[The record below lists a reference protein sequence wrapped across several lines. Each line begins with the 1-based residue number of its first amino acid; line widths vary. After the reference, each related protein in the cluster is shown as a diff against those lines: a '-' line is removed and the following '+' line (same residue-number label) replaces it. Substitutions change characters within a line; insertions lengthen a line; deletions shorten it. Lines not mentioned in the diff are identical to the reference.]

1 MKFNILY
8 KAINLNINILLRL
21 VNKLNIIKLF
31 LNNNII
37 FII

>member
-21 VNKLNIIKLF
+21 ENKLNIIKAF
-31 LNNNII
+31 
-37 FII
+37 FKW